1 MQENSENVQAIDLKQ
16 GNGALWTIA
25 GTAIAQ
31 TANSL
36 LQRGGLGGLF
46 GAPPPGGPGAPVSR
60 EVADLLVEN
69 ARLKADAHADRL
81 NAAQM
86 VVNAEQQGRI
96 DCLQRQVDQLFS
108 LTRLV
113 VPNANL
119 NPGVGPVAVVPV
131 PPPVTTPAPDVTAIV
146 QAVLAAQAAG
156 KTAQQGQNG

>member
-16 GNGALWTIA
+16 GNGALWTLA

-36 LQRGGLGGLF
+36 LQRGGLGG
-46 GAPPPGGPGAPVSR
+46 PGAPVSR

-69 ARLKADAHADRL
+69 TRLKADAHADRL

-96 DCLQRQVDQLFS
+96 DCLQRQVDQLYT

-131 PPPVTTPAPDVTAIV
+131 PPPVTAPAPDVAAIV

-156 KTAQQGQNG
+156 KTAQRGQNG